1 MLALVSGLV
10 IAGAIAWGL
19 AGIAAELK
27 AARSAAARRDVLDV
41 LNTFAPASS
50 AAAADPRA
58 VLVWEPLARMARQV
72 FPDEFTALD
81 RASGV
86 PFPFG
91 SDRIQAA
98 HAQWTAEWL
107 AWERSHDA
115 AYKLK
120 ASETEEELMRAGES
134 ALLRARLESIE
145 REKLELYQRRYEE
158 YVRVAKALQALI

>member
-1 MLALVSGLV
+1 MVALASAFV
-10 IAGAIAWGL
+10 IAAAIAWGL
-19 AGIAAELK
+19 SSIAAELK
-27 AARSAAARRDVLDV
+27 AARNAAARRSILDV
-41 LNTFAPASS
+41 LNAFAPASS

-81 RASGV
+81 RASGAA
-86 PFPFG
+86 FPFG

-98 HAQWTAEWL
+98 HARWTTEWL

-115 AYKLK
+115 VYKLK
-120 ASETEEELMRAGES
+120 ASELEEELARAGGS
-134 ALLRARLESIE
+134 ALLRARLEAIE

-158 YVRVAKALQALI
+158 YVRVAKALQALS